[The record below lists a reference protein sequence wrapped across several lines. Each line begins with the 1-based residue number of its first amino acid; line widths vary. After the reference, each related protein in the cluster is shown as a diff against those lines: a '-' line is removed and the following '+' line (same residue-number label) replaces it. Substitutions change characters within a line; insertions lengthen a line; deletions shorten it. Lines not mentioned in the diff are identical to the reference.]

1 MVDRDAFMAGLER
14 ARQKMLG
21 ENGEPVV
28 TDWSRLLLYH
38 FTDIDEY
45 WTMEIVDG
53 VPGEPVQQPD
63 EVDEA
68 DIRVTMPAQTLL
80 DLMDGTLSKAKALT
94 SGKVKVKASMA
105 DMGKLRLLM

>member
-1 MVDRDAFMAGLER
+1 MVDRDALMAGLAR
-14 ARQKMLG
+14 AREKMLD

-28 TDWSRLLLYH
+28 AGWDRLLLYH
-38 FTDIDEY
+38 FTDVDEY

-53 VPGEPVQQPD
+53 RPGEPTQQPD

-80 DLMDGTLSKAKALT
+80 DLMNGTLSKANALV
-94 SGKVKVKASMA
+94 SGKVRVKASMA